1 LHGGLFEKTLLVPNI
16 VIFPTSK
23 AQISSPSITY
33 GKDMVGRNPE
43 PDKTDSN
50 RAKKSSG
57 FSYLHF

>member
-1 LHGGLFEKTLLVPNI
+1 MKRLVPNI